1 MSGQTSDSDSNSS
14 IWGLRGLDDL
24 SSSSSDGRAGS
35 PINETAPVEVA
46 PPTGTCRQDLLR
58 QLEGLQQAMYHN
70 QEMQKA
76 LRLAEQ
82 SCSCTGS
89 SQYAP
94 AYSEAQVLLNEI
106 PVGVQPVQQ
115 QQLEKVQM
123 LPMQF
128 NHGGWVPSAIASQ
141 EVAEA
146 PKKKAILQPQTP
158 DKPFYNEYGVDL
170 MKLTDVELEKV
181 VPLNSNGERTSIG
194 ALQHPDQCTPCIF
207 WFRNICEKGLRCEFC
222 HLVHPGQIAKKIRPS
237 KSVRMKQKELE
248 KNLDDS

>member
-24 SSSSSDGRAGS
+24 SSSSSDERAGS

-46 PPTGTCRQDLLR
+46 PPPGTREDLLR

-76 LRLAEQ
+76 LRLSEQ

-89 SQYAP
+89 SQYTP
-94 AYSEAQVLLNEI
+94 SEAQVLFNEI

-115 QQLEKVQM
+115 QQLEKVHM

-141 EVAEA
+141 EA

-158 DKPFYNEYGVDL
+158 DKPFYNEQGVDL
-170 MKLTDVELEKV
+170 MKLTDEELEKV

-248 KNLDDS
+248 KNLGDS

>member
-46 PPTGTCRQDLLR
+46 PPTGTCREDLLR

-82 SCSCTGS
+82 SSCTGS

-181 VPLNSNGERTSIG
+181 VPLNSNCERTSIG